1 MQTTKGHCE
10 IHGEYQINEYQFS
23 GGPKTPNTC
32 TKCFAENNEKQYKA
46 DLLAAAKQE
55 QLTRISNIGFPK
67 RFIDAEFHNYVVNCG
82 EAQQAVFNQ
91 CQAYANNFDKML
103 EKGAGLIFRG
113 LMGNGKT
120 HLAVA
125 IAKQVCRTRKTVIY
139 RDVFTLIREI
149 RSTWAD
155 GGEELLISK
164 FQNVDLLI
172 IDEVGIQ
179 AGTDNER
186 NILFEIING
195 RYGEVK
201 PTILISNLSVDE
213 MSEFTGKRATDR
225 ITDGGGGELVFN
237 WKSARNPHLSK
248 GVL

>member
-1 MQTTKGHCE
+1 MQTANGFCE
-10 IHGEYQINEYQFS
+10 IHGEYQIIEFS
-23 GGPKTPNTC
+23 FMGGPKTPNTC
-32 TKCFAENNEKQYKA
+32 TKCFSEENDKQYKD

-55 QLTRISNIGFPK
+55 RLTRIANIGFPK
-67 RFIDAEFHNYVVNCG
+67 RFVNAEFENYIVNCG
-82 EAQQAVFNQ
+82 ETQQAVFDK
-91 CQAYANNFDKML
+91 CQAYANSFDKML

-125 IAKQVCRTRKTVIY
+125 IAKQVCRSRKTVIY

-149 RSTWAD
+149 RSTWVD
-155 GGEELLISK
+155 GGEELLITK
-164 FQNVDLLI
+164 FQSADLLI

-201 PTILISNLSVDE
+201 PTILISNLGANE
-213 MSEFTGKRATDR
+213 ISEFTGKRSTDR

-237 WKSARNPHLSK
+237 WESARNTHLSK